1 MDNSPEP
8 VDNSPVTTPLRGS
21 KGGHPAPPFLVTQH
35 PPFGAN
41 GGCYVVTMGG
51 AQHPPEENIYL
62 ELRATWKRITQRK
75 SLPKVRARALPSL
88 WITR

>member
-1 MDNSPEP
+1 MDNSP
-8 VDNSPVTTPLRGS
+8 VDNSCTRHAPADN
-21 KGGHPAPPFLVTQH
+21 GGHPAPPFMVTQH

-41 GGCYVVTMGG
+41 GGCYVVKMGG

-62 ELRATWKRITQRK
+62 ELRATWKRTIQRK

>member
-1 MDNSPEP
+1 MDNS
-8 VDNSPVTTPLRGS
+8 VDNSVDNSCTRHAPADN
-21 KGGHPAPPFLVTQH
+21 GGHPAPPFMVTQH

-41 GGCYVVTMGG
+41 GGCWVVRMGG

-62 ELRATWKRITQRK
+62 ELRATEKRTIQRK